1 MPEFD
6 QLIAAAYQT
15 ERVAGRRLAKRAGI
29 DEPQAL
35 RLTLEQAA
43 GAQGLPRLLAARAQ
57 AREADAARRI
67 QKAEQKA
74 QQRARKTAPEAG
86 AANAW
91 RAWFDGSSHPN
102 PGRVGIGALLAGPG
116 GEQVEISRRAG
127 HGNSGQAEYRALIA
141 LLEAAVALRP
151 AELLVYG
158 DSQVVIDDVNRRG
171 ARPATGLEDER
182 ELVDALIARLG
193 KVSLRWIPRHKNGAA
208 DRLSQQAAAGWQA
221 GDAGDDVA
229 DTADQP

>member
-6 QLIAAAYQT
+6 QLVAAAYQT

-43 GAQGLPRLLAARAQ
+43 GAQGLPQLLAARAL
-57 AREADAARRI
+57 ARDADAARRL

-74 QQRARKTAPEAG
+74 QQRARK
-86 AANAW
+86 AAQGPDPADAW
-91 RAWFDGSSHPN
+91 RAWFDGSAHPN
-102 PGRVGIGALLAGPG
+102 PGRIGIGALLAGPG

-141 LLEAAVALRP
+141 LLEAAVPLRP

-171 ARPATGLEDER
+171 ARPATGLEGER
-182 ELVDALIARLG
+182 ERVDTLIAQLG

-208 DRLSQQAAAGWQA
+208 DRLSQQGAAGWPTDDDIA
-221 GDAGDDVA
+221 DPADAS
-229 DTADQP
+229 

>member
-6 QLIAAAYQT
+6 QLVAAAYQT

-43 GAQGLPRLLAARAQ
+43 GAQGLPQLLAERALARA
-57 AREADAARRI
+57 ADAARRL

-74 QQRARKTAPEAG
+74 QQRARKAAPEPGSA
-86 AANAW
+86 AW
-91 RAWFDGSSHPN
+91 RAWFDGSAHPN

-141 LLEAAVALRP
+141 LLEAAVPLRP

-171 ARPATGLEDER
+171 ARPATGLEGER
-182 ELVDALIARLG
+182 ERVDTLIAQLG

-208 DRLSQQAAAGWQA
+208 DRLSQQGA
-221 GDAGDDVA
+221 AGDDDIA
-229 DTADQP
+229 DPAEPS

>member
-6 QLIAAAYQT
+6 QLVAAAYQT

-43 GAQGLPRLLAARAQ
+43 GAQGLPQLLAERALARDT
-57 AREADAARRI
+57 DAARRL

-74 QQRARKTAPEAG
+74 QQRARK
-86 AANAW
+86 AAQEPDPADAW
-91 RAWFDGSSHPN
+91 RAWFDGSAHPN
-102 PGRVGIGALLAGPG
+102 PGRIGIGALLAGPG

-141 LLEAAVALRP
+141 LLEAAVPLRP

-171 ARPATGLEDER
+171 ARPATGLEGER
-182 ELVDALIARLG
+182 ERVDALIAQLG

-208 DRLSQQAAAGWQA
+208 DRLSQQGAAEWPTDDDIADPA
-221 GDAGDDVA
+221 DAS
-229 DTADQP
+229 

>member
-6 QLIAAAYQT
+6 QLVAAAYQT

-43 GAQGLPRLLAARAQ
+43 GAQGLPQLLAERALARA
-57 AREADAARRI
+57 ADAARRL

-74 QQRARKTAPEAG
+74 QQRARKAAPARGSTA
-86 AANAW
+86 AW
-91 RAWFDGSSHPN
+91 RAWFDGSAHPN

-141 LLEAAVALRP
+141 LLEAAVPLRP

-171 ARPATGLEDER
+171 ARPATGLEGER
-182 ELVDALIARLG
+182 ERVDALIAQLG

-208 DRLSQQAAAGWQA
+208 DRLSQQGAAGWQA
-221 GDAGDDVA
+221 DDDIA
-229 DTADQP
+229 DPADPS

>member
-6 QLIAAAYQT
+6 QLVAAAYQT

-29 DEPQAL
+29 DEARAL

-43 GAQGLPRLLAARAQ
+43 GAQGLAQLLAARAQ
-57 AREADAARRI
+57 ARQADALRRS

-74 QQRARKTAPEAG
+74 QQRARKSTPGPG
-86 AANAW
+86 AATAW
-91 RAWFDGSSHPN
+91 RAWFDGSAHPN
-102 PGRVGIGALLAGPG
+102 PGRIGIGALLAGPG

-171 ARPATGLEDER
+171 ARPASGLEGER
-182 ELVDALIARLG
+182 GRVDALIAQLG

-208 DRLSQQAAAGWQA
+208 DRLSQQGAAGWQT
-221 GDAGDDVA
+221 DDDIA
-229 DTADQP
+229 DPADHP